1 MREDGAQTLV
11 RYLAGLDKKIAN
23 EVELHLYTTMDEL
36 SSLAYK
42 VEL

>member
-11 RYLAGLDKKIAN
+11 RYLAGLDEKIAN
-23 EVELHLYTTMDEL
+23 VVELHPDITLDEL
-36 SSLAYK
+36 TSLASK